1 MPDKS
6 VMNQIMLNFEV
17 NRQLATI
24 WSSLVSP
31 GKLMTPSQARQL
43 SVVVHFFQIIFLFI
57 NMA

>member
-6 VMNQIMLNFEV
+6 AMNQIMLNFEV

-24 WSSLVSP
+24 CSSLVSP

-43 SVVVHFFQIIFLFI
+43 SVAVHFFQIIFLFI